1 MKEGKLN
8 GGKEVTHKLGIMGGT
23 FDPIH
28 NGHLTVAEVI
38 RSQFALNKVIFV
50 PSHCPPHKGLSD
62 IAPVEHRYAMVNLAI
77 ADNPFYESSR
87 VEIDRPCPTYA
98 GDTIEAFRKMYGKN
112 RELYFITGLDA
123 LLSII
128 SRDRS
133 RTYPGICQFIAAAR
147 PGYNRKA
154 IEKSIPPDLKP
165 FITIIEEP
173 ALAISSTEIRARIK
187 AHQTIEHLVPEVVR
201 EYIAKSGLYL

>member
-1 MKEGKLN
+1 MKEGKLSS
-8 GGKEVTHKLGIMGGT
+8 GKEVTHKLGIMGGT

-28 NGHLTVAEVI
+28 NGHLKVAEVI
-38 RSQFALNKVIFV
+38 RSRFALDKVIFV
-50 PSHCPPHKGLSD
+50 PSLCPPHKGLSE
-62 IAPVEHRYAMVNLAI
+62 IASVEHRYAMVNLAI
-77 ADNPFYESSR
+77 ADNPFFESSR
-87 VEIDRPCPTYA
+87 IEIDRPCPTYA
-98 GDTIEAFRKMYGKN
+98 GDTIEAFRKKYGKS

-147 PGYNRKA
+147 PGYNRKT

-187 AHQTIEHLVPEVVR
+187 NHQTIDHLVPEAVR
-201 EYIAKSGLYL
+201 EYIANRSLYL

>member
-8 GGKEVTHKLGIMGGT
+8 SGNEVTHKLGIMGGT

-38 RSQFALNKVIFV
+38 RSRFELDKVIFV
-50 PSHCPPHKGLSD
+50 PSLCPPHKGLSD
-62 IAPVEHRYAMVNLAI
+62 IASVEHRYAMVNLAI
-77 ADNPFYESSR
+77 ADNPFFESSR
-87 VEIDRPCPTYA
+87 IEIDRPCPTYA
-98 GDTIEAFRKMYGKN
+98 GDTIEAFRKKYGKS

-165 FITIIEEP
+165 FITIIAEP

-187 AHQTIEHLVPEVVR
+187 NHQPIDHLVPEAVR
-201 EYIAKSGLYL
+201 EYIANRGLYL

>member
-8 GGKEVTHKLGIMGGT
+8 SGKEVTHKLGIMGGT

-28 NGHLTVAEVI
+28 NGHLAVAEVI
-38 RSQFALNKVIFV
+38 RSQFALDKVIFV
-50 PSHCPPHKGLSD
+50 PSLCPPHKGLSD
-62 IAPVEHRYAMVNLAI
+62 IASVEHRYAMVNLAI
-77 ADNPFYESSR
+77 ADNPFFESSR
-87 VEIDRPCPTYA
+87 IEIDRPCPTYA

-123 LLSII
+123 LLNVV

-147 PGYNRKA
+147 PGFDKKEIA
-154 IEKSIPPDLKP
+154 ESIPLDFKP
-165 FITIIEEP
+165 SITIIEEP

-187 AHQTIEHLVPEVVR
+187 AHLTIENMVPAVVR
-201 EYIAKSGLYL
+201 EYIANRGLYL

>member
-8 GGKEVTHKLGIMGGT
+8 SRKEVTHKLGIMGGT

-38 RSQFALNKVIFV
+38 RSRFALDKVIFV
-50 PSHCPPHKGLSD
+50 PSLCPPHKGLSE
-62 IAPVEHRYAMVNLAI
+62 IASVEHRYAMVNLAI
-77 ADNPFYESSR
+77 ADNPFFESSR
-87 VEIDRPCPTYA
+87 IEIDRPCPTYA
-98 GDTIEAFRKMYGKN
+98 GDTIEAFRKMYGKS

-187 AHQTIEHLVPEVVR
+187 NHQPIDHLVPEAVR
-201 EYIAKSGLYL
+201 EYIANRGLYL